1 MCASTGLRLRKLGLL
16 PLNAVKTMTRFVCLL
31 GLLSLAACSKSGGG
45 AASFGDPSG
54 IRVSA
59 APSSQGAGA
68 GAGTE
73 LDVAIAAT
81 KGKDLSSAV
90 NKLAVAFHGAS
101 KACPDLATLGADKT
115 LQVRLAILAGKLKAP
130 DNKPEDKL
138 AACVVS
144 ALDGK
149 EVTAPSENMDL
160 LAEFRLHAP
169 AGT

>member
-1 MCASTGLRLRKLGLL
+1 MCASTGLRLGKLGLL
-16 PLNAVKTMTRFVCLL
+16 PLNAVKITMTRFVCLL
-31 GLLSLAACSKSGGG
+31 GLLSLAACSKSSGG
-45 AASFGDPSG
+45 AASYGDPIG

-59 APSSQGAGA
+59 ATPSASAGVD
-68 GAGTE
+68 

-81 KGKDLSSAV
+81 KGKDLGPAV
-90 NKLAVAFHGAS
+90 NKLAVALHGAS

-115 LQVRLAILAGKLKAP
+115 LQVRLGVLGGKRKAP

-138 AACVVS
+138 AACVVT

-149 EVTAPSENMDL
+149 EVLPASENMDL